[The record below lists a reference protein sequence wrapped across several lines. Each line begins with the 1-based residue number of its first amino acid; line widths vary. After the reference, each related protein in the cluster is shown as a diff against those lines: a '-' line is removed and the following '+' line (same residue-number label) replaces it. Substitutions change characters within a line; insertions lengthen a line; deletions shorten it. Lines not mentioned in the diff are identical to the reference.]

1 MADEKTKETQLEGDL
16 LDLGD
21 FNDMFFDSLFQMFS
35 DLIFGVFKLSV
46 IPLSLFIVI
55 RLGKAV
61 LRGEIWFIDDY
72 LFRRSFKKKAKISSK
87 RFAELRKMINHYSHL
102 RRRIMNCNCALDQK
116 DTLRAS
122 INTILDILD
131 FYEPHNK
138 RLVTLGNFPEA
149 CRSVQAVLFKYEI
162 SVSLIEERFFD
173 LLDQPFNQ
181 DHKVHIREISNEF
194 VDILNLLGT
203 ELFETIKPFSDER
216 DALIGSDIKGAKET
230 IRFEKEVLDRSKGNY
245 STPQSSNP
253 AYNNNEN
260 QVIFNSIIGNE
271 ITLKTV

>member
-1 MADEKTKETQLEGDL
+1 MNAARNVTNRSAASSSSIFKNGRSNVVNNVQR
-16 LDLGD
+16 
-21 FNDMFFDSLFQMFS
+21 SLNRNTLYQGN
-35 DLIFGVFKLSV
+35 L
-46 IPLSLFIVI
+46 
-55 RLGKAV
+55 
-61 LRGEIWFIDDY
+61 
-72 LFRRSFKKKAKISSK
+72 
-87 RFAELRKMINHYSHL
+87 
-102 RRRIMNCNCALDQK
+102 NCALDQK

-194 VDILNLLGT
+194 VDIVNLLGT

-216 DALIGSDIKGAKET
+216 DALIGADIKGAKET

-271 ITLKTV
+271 ILTDTQDCIDYDHPSHSHSYSDSSSSSSYDSSSSSSFDSGGSF